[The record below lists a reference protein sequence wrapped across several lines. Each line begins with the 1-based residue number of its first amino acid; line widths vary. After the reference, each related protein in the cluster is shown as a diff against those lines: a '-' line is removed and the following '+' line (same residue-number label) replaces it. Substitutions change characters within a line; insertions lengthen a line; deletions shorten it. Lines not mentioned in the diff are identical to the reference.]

1 MEQKQLEK
9 IYQWIDEHQEAMIKD
24 LMDIASIESVSQ
36 DDSSVK
42 PFGQGCIDVL
52 DAMLKKGEDADF
64 KVHNYENYVGS
75 ITYDVGKEENI
86 GIWAH
91 LDVVPAGENWATDP
105 YTPVLK
111 NGYLFGRGV
120 SDDKSGAIGGFYIQ
134 KALRELNIPLN
145 HNIQLFLGTNEETG
159 MKDVEYYVSK
169 YPSPKFSFVPDAGFP
184 GVGGEFGRLRYILKA
199 QQALSDDF
207 VSLEAGSA
215 FNIIPNKAKVILK
228 KNTRIKYQDLSS
240 DFDIQQTQK
249 GIEITAFGESCHA
262 AHPEG
267 GKNAIRIL
275 THALV
280 SLGGVCESDLQI
292 LNFIDHVNQDCYG
305 TYLGIDNTDDV
316 SGQTVSSGTV
326 LRYEDGYVSLLN
338 DCRFC
343 VTDDAKRLI
352 QNIQEQCQKHHYTVE
367 ISEESHPYYFD
378 KNGMILKTV
387 QKVYHDFTS
396 NDDEIKIIKGGTY
409 AGMIPHAMAT
419 GISFDDVK
427 PEGLFNGHGGAH
439 QPDEYLSVEGY
450 VKGMKLFVTMLLAI
464 DEVL

>member
-1 MEQKQLEK
+1 MEQKQLES
-9 IYQWIDEHQEAMIKD
+9 IYEWIDEHQEAMIKD

-36 DDSSVK
+36 DDSIVK

-75 ITYDVGKEENI
+75 ITYDTGKEDTI

-105 YTPVLK
+105 FTPVLK

-134 KALRELNIPLN
+134 KALRELNIPMK

-184 GVGGEFGRLRYILKA
+184 GVGGEFGRLRYILKS

-207 VSLEAGSA
+207 LSLEAGSA

-228 KNTRIKYQDLSS
+228 KDTKLQFQDLPES
-240 DFDIQQTQK
+240 FDIQETDQ
-249 GIEITAFGESCHA
+249 GIEITAFGASCHA

-267 GKNAIRIL
+267 GKNAIHIL
-275 THALV
+275 TKALV
-280 SLGGVCESDLQI
+280 DLKGLCENDFKI
-292 LNFIDHVNQDCYG
+292 LSFINDVNQNCYG
-305 TYLGIDNTDDV
+305 TYLGIDKIDDV

-326 LRYEDGYVSLLN
+326 LRYEKGYISLLN

-343 VTDDAKRLI
+343 VTDSAKRLKESI
-352 QNIQEQCQKHHYTVE
+352 EKKCQEHHFILEV
-367 ISEESHPYYFD
+367 SEESQPYYFD
-378 KNGMILKTV
+378 KNGIIFKTI
-387 QKVYHDFTS
+387 QNVYHDFTGK
-396 NDDEIKIIKGGTY
+396 DDEIKIIKGGTY

-419 GISFDDVK
+419 GISFDDNR
-427 PEGLFNGHGGAH
+427 PEGLLEGHGGAH

-450 VKGMKLFVTMLLAI
+450 VKGLKLFVTMLLAV